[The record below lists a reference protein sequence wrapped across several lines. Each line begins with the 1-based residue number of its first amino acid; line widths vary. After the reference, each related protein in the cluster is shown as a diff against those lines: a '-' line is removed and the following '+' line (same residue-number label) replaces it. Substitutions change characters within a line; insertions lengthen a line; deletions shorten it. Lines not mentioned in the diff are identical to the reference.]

1 MHHRYALVKVRM
13 GIFFGWPAMGCP
25 ARVPDTGAPVKGGIA
40 ETVFQIAELALTAA
54 HRNFTFMENS
64 NPC

>member
-1 MHHRYALVKVRM
+1 
-13 GIFFGWPAMGCP
+13 MGCP

-40 ETVFQIAELALTAA
+40 ETVFQIAELALAAA
-54 HRNFTFMENS
+54 HRNLTFMENS